1 MSRRELRGARAL
13 LTGAS
18 SGIGA
23 ALARELARREVRLA
37 LLARRAQRLEALAS
51 ELALPAGALVCVA
64 GDVTSAEDRRRAL
77 DACRDRLGGLDL
89 VINNA
94 GIGAIGRFDQASPQR
109 LRAVLEVNFFAPAEL
124 IREALPLLK
133 AGHQALVVNVGS
145 ILGYLGIYN
154 YTEYCA
160 SKFALRG
167 FSEALRRELA
177 RDRIDLLHVAP
188 GRTRTEFFDHV
199 LERNGPLPLPG
210 TTGQTP
216 EQVARLMVRAMI
228 HGRRELVTGAGG
240 RLLVALHRFAPRLA
254 DWAVTRFG
262 GGE

>member
-1 MSRRELRGARAL
+1 MSRRDLRGARAL

-37 LLARRAQRLEALAS
+37 LFARRAQRLEALAS
-51 ELALPAGALVCVA
+51 ELALPAGAVACVA
-64 GDVTSAEDRRRAL
+64 GDVTNADDRRRAL
-77 DACRDRLGGLDL
+77 DACRERLGGLDL

-94 GIGAIGRFDQASPQR
+94 GIGAIGRFDQAKPER

-133 AGHQALVVNVGS
+133 QGHEPLVVNVGS
-145 ILGYLGIYN
+145 ILGYRGIPA

-167 FSEALRRELA
+167 FSEALRAELA
-177 RDRIDLLHVAP
+177 RDAIGLLHVAP
-188 GRTRTEFFDHV
+188 SRTQTEFFDQV
-199 LERNGPLPLPG
+199 LDSTGPAALPG
-210 TTGQTP
+210 TKGQAP
-216 EQVARLMVRAMI
+216 EEVARAIVRAMVR
-228 HGRRELVTGAGG
+228 GRKERVIGAGG
-240 RLLVALHRFAPRLA
+240 RLLVALTRFAPRLA
-254 DWAVTRFG
+254 DWAVNRFG